1 MAQRLSQGISVTGG
15 AGQRIGNPAGGDDHR
30 PAGVK
35 AALPLHAGED
45 LTLPSQGAGP
55 VLHNVH
61 PGPTQGQQQG
71 VDDVSGFVG
80 AGKDP
85 VPPLCFQ
92 RYSQALKK
100 RLHRLRGKAGDG
112 AGEEP
117 AVAWDILQHLRRRTV
132 VGHVAAAL
140 SGDVE
145 LAPQLGIALQQG
157 DGCTLL
163 GGGDGGHTAGRTAAD
178 DNYML
183 QVISSTFS

>member
-1 MAQRLSQGISVTGG
+1 MMS
-15 AGQRIGNPAGGDDHR
+15 
-30 PAGVK
+30 
-35 AALPLHAGED
+35 AALSEQGKTRFPRSVFSG
-45 LTLPSQGAGP
+45 TPRPSKNAF
-55 VLHNVH
+55 
-61 PGPTQGQQQG
+61 TA
-71 VDDVSGFVG
+71 SG
-80 AGKDP
+80 GKR
-85 VPPLCFQ
+85 VT
-92 RYSQALKK
+92 ALVRN
-100 RLHRLRGKAGDG
+100 RLLRGTFCTSG
-112 AGEEP
+112 
-117 AVAWDILQHLRRRTV
+117 RTV